1 MPAAEGEPDR
11 DRADPLIG
19 RVLDGRYRVDRL
31 LGAGGMG
38 RVYEATQVELG
49 RHVAIKVLM
58 RELSGEPVFL
68 ERFRREAIAAAVLG
82 SPHIVDVTDFGAPED
97 GPPFL
102 VMELLSGESLMDVLR
117 REGALDV
124 SRAVRITV
132 QLLDALADAHEAGIV
147 HRDLKPENVFLVS
160 LAGGDEMVKLL
171 DFGVAK
177 LRESKQAQRLTAV
190 GALVGTPRF
199 AAPEQLRGEEVDA
212 RTDVYG
218 AGVVLY
224 GMLTGRPPFPGPLE
238 DLIRAVLED
247 EPPDVRVVS
256 PAVRPELAAV
266 VSRAMA
272 KAKADRFESAAA
284 MLAALGGTRARSRSG
299 GAKPAAPAAPRPE
312 PAAAAPSAE
321 RDAGDREGGAD
332 ARAAR
337 ALARAPRPSAAPKR
351 KRTWGWPAWAGLLI
365 VGLGLGGATGW
376 GVYRV
381 ASARAPRRTHEVARP
396 AGSTPVELTPQC
408 DGYLLVACA
417 CPGPARDEI
426 CREARATVETLR
438 GNVLADPRE
447 ADGVNT
453 WCHDAKQDEAL
464 CHPGQE
470 EPADEEAPAPTPL
483 AAGTRRSAL
492 TEAAW
497 RREDGTPADRY
508 AISLAAG
515 QRVAVT
521 MRSAALDPLLVLR
534 DPAGRLVAANDDDPE
549 RAGATDAR
557 LVIVARRAGLHVLEA
572 GAAARDSAGPYE
584 LTLE

>member
-247 EPPDVRVVS
+247 DPPDVRVVS
-256 PAVRPELAAV
+256 PAVTPTLAAV

-284 MLAALGGTRARSRSG
+284 MLAALGGRARGAGAAARSRRRPRPPARAGRGGPERGARRGRSRGRREREGRPRAGPRAATERCAQAQAQVGLARLGGPVDRRPRPRRGDGLGRLPRGVGARAAPHARGRAAGRVHAGRAHAAVRRLPPRGLRLPGARARRGVPGGARHRGDAAGERADRPARGGRREHLVPRRQARRGALSSRAGGAGGRGGPRADPARRRHEAVGPDRDGLAARGRNARRPLRDLARRRAAGRRHHALGRARSALG
-299 GAKPAAPAAPRPE
+299 
-312 PAAAAPSAE
+312 
-321 RDAGDREGGAD
+321 
-332 ARAAR
+332 AAR
-337 ALARAPRPSAAPKR
+337 PGGPAGGGQRRRPRASGRDRRAPRDR
-351 KRTWGWPAWAGLLI
+351 G
-365 VGLGLGGATGW
+365 
-376 GVYRV
+376 
-381 ASARAPRRTHEVARP
+381 APR
-396 AGSTPVELTPQC
+396 
-408 DGYLLVACA
+408 
-417 CPGPARDEI
+417 
-426 CREARATVETLR
+426 
-438 GNVLADPRE
+438 
-447 ADGVNT
+447 
-453 WCHDAKQDEAL
+453 
-464 CHPGQE
+464 
-470 EPADEEAPAPTPL
+470 
-483 AAGTRRSAL
+483 
-492 TEAAW
+492 
-497 RREDGTPADRY
+497 
-508 AISLAAG
+508 
-515 QRVAVT
+515 
-521 MRSAALDPLLVLR
+521 
-534 DPAGRLVAANDDDPE
+534 
-549 RAGATDAR
+549 
-557 LVIVARRAGLHVLEA
+557 GLHVLEA